1 MKPANVAKKAVKPV
15 LDEAREFVKEVRR
28 QVTGKGSRSEDERP
42 LAVASEKNLTGGSR
56 PEPQQLARLNQFSQ
70 QQTDQQLR
78 QLRQEK
84 AELLAQVADQR
95 RRYQRIQADQ
105 LAAAKAREEEAVQ
118 EKKKEEQARED
129 EKKQAASASGE
140 AALAATGAT
149 QKRPSGLFGL
159 GKGRTRFK
167 WATDTGERKGQAPH

>member
-78 QLRQEK
+78 QLRRPQQGPSWGRGPRFRS
-84 AELLAQVADQR
+84 LPCRQQHQR
-95 RRYQRIQADQ
+95 
-105 LAAAKAREEEAVQ
+105 
-118 EKKKEEQARED
+118 
-129 EKKQAASASGE
+129 S
-140 AALAATGAT
+140 
-149 QKRPSGLFGL
+149 RPSSS
-159 GKGRTRFK
+159 
-167 WATDTGERKGQAPH
+167 